1 MSQEQVLRTLV
12 NLGFNPVDAQVYVF
26 LAKRGLQKASTICKS
41 LKLTKQ
47 QLYPC
52 LKKLQSKG
60 IASSTIEH
68 PARFSAI
75 PFERVLD
82 LFIKARMEEAQS
94 IRQSKEEILANWQ
107 SLKIGETKDT
117 SKFTVIEGKKY
128 IYSRIQQMIQE
139 TNSQLSTISSVA
151 GLVRADQF
159 GMFNPDFVQTVKKPI
174 QFRFLTE
181 LSLQNI
187 DAMKGLLTGLENAKI
202 TFEGK
207 TSEIGLRPFPRMVM
221 KDREEVI
228 FFIASELEMSA
239 IEQDEVCLWTNCGSL
254 VQAFMGIF
262 DELWRN
268 ATAVQQKIVEV
279 ETGKRSRVQ
288 SFSN

>member
-1 MSQEQVLRTLV
+1 MSQEQVLKTLV
-12 NLGFNPVDAQVYVF
+12 NLGFDPVDAKVYVF
-26 LAKRGLQKASTICKS
+26 LAKRGTQKASTICNS

-60 IASSTIEH
+60 IANSTIEH

-75 PFERVLD
+75 SFERMLD

-94 IRQSKEEILANWQ
+94 IRQNKQEILDNWQ
-107 SLKIGETKDT
+107 SLKIGETEGT
-117 SKFTVIEGKKY
+117 SKFTVIEGRKY

-139 TNSQLSTISSVA
+139 ATCQLSAISSVA

-159 GMFNPDFVQTVKKPI
+159 GIFNPDFVQTVKKPL

-187 DAMKGLLTGLENAKI
+187 DALKSLLTGLENAKI
-202 TFEGK
+202 LFEGK
-207 TSEIGLRPFPRMVM
+207 TSEKSLRPFPRMVM
-221 KDREEVI
+221 KDHEEAIV
-228 FFIASELEMSA
+228 FISPDVELST

-254 VQAFMGIF
+254 VHAFMGIF

-268 ATAVQQKIVEV
+268 AIAVKQKIAQVEQQ
-279 ETGKRSRVQ
+279 TLGKEAIV
-288 SFSN
+288 F